1 MSIKTLAWGGM
12 IVAIALLSSGCI
24 VGIGDGRGEPR
35 RATLGQEL
43 VDLQKARDAGAVTPE
58 EFAAQKKKLLAQ

>member
-1 MSIKTLAWGGM
+1 MVI
-12 IVAIALLSSGCI
+12 AIALVSSGCI
-24 VGIGDGRGEPR
+24 VGIGDSRGEPR

-58 EFAAQKKKLLAQ
+58 EFAAQKKKLLSE